1 MNILNPNYEKFY
13 ALYKKLPAIASI
25 TWAALVFMWS
35 IIDVSVFSSR
45 SYYYGNSY
53 GIMSL
58 DYAFLV
64 LIIWWAIGAVLS
76 LLTWFFSSLIV
87 SATVTRTDAIVE
99 IKNNL
104 NKN

>member
-13 ALYKKLPAIASI
+13 ALYKKLPGISSIAL
-25 TWAALVFMWS
+25 AALVFIWS
-35 IIDVSVFSSR
+35 IVDVSVFSYHSR
-45 SYYYGNSY
+45 YGDYY
-53 GIMSL
+53 GIMHLGS
-58 DYAFLV
+58 AVLV
-64 LIIWWAIGAVLS
+64 YIIWWAIGAVFS
-76 LLTWFFSSLIV
+76 LLTWFFSSLVV